1 MSTSNIPDHER
12 LVSTKN
18 SKVINLQNLLKDAT
32 HGNEAPINEVVA
44 ERKDNI
50 PLVDT
55 NTYLRSNLAQL
66 SPELSQYG
74 SYQLQPSLT
83 SGSYGAQYSFNTMP
97 KTQETSWIRP
107 NAQSELASALTTQG
121 VDYNNARSNIAH
133 KQVKNFVQGFSKPD
147 ISTRSK
153 VSMPSLAALFQQQ
166 QDALQKEASS
176 KTNIAGKK
184 FEFVTNS
191 CYLHFKLYLYIV
203 FINKRYLFFS
213 VRFFVAYFFSV
224 DSETVF
230 FTAYY
235 LRQVF

>member
-1 MSTSNIPDHER
+1 MQKISSVIHEYFLLKAFMSTSPSNIPDHER

-18 SKVINLQNLLKDAT
+18 SKVINLQNLLKDST
-32 HGNEAPINEVVA
+32 HENEASANEVSA
-44 ERKDNI
+44 ERKDSI

-55 NTYLRSNLAQL
+55 NTYLRSNLAEL
-66 SPELSQYG
+66 SPEVSPYG

-121 VDYNNARSNIAH
+121 VDSNNARSNIAH
-133 KQVKNFVQGFSKPD
+133 KKVKNFVQGFSTPD

-166 QDALQKEASS
+166 QNALQQGKEAAS
-176 KTNIAGKK
+176 KTNIAGK
-184 FEFVTNS
+184 N
-191 CYLHFKLYLYIV
+191 
-203 FINKRYLFFS
+203 N
-213 VRFFVAYFFSV
+213 
-224 DSETVF
+224 
-230 FTAYY
+230 
-235 LRQVF
+235 